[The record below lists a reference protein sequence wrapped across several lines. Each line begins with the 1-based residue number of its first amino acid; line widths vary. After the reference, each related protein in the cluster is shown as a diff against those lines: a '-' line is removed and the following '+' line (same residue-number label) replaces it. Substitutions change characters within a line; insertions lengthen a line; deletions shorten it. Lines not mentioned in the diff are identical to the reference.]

1 MILTDTQ
8 IKIIVKSDRKKPDGW
23 TDQDEMIYHAYQIL
37 MMAIGKREN
46 LCPSY
51 PWDFTLELFKF
62 FSAAVIKETMTK
74 LDMEQD
80 AEWFDPGGADKL
92 ESKEFSEEQYV
103 RTEPFGSPNY
113 ELQIHEGCGYQK
125 QTEFWRDKTKKEYAE
140 DIQRQRIKKELRAE
154 IAHKLKCEAE
164 DEEDMEELRQAE
176 IAETTI
182 DLTKHS
188 RFAKYK

>member
-37 MMAIGKREN
+37 MMAIGKQGK
-46 LCPSY
+46 LDPSFPY
-51 PWDFTLELFKF
+51 DFTLGLFEIC
-62 FSAAVIKETMTK
+62 AMGVIKETMTK

-113 ELQIHEGCGYQK
+113 ELQIHEGWGNQK
-125 QTEFWRDKTKKEYAE
+125 QTEFWGDKTKKEYAE
-140 DIQRQRIKKELRAE
+140 DIQRKRIEKELRAE

>member
-8 IKIIVKSDRKKPDGW
+8 IKIIIESDRKKPEGW

-37 MMAIGKREN
+37 MMAIGKQGK
-46 LCPSY
+46 LDPSFPY
-51 PWDFTLELFKF
+51 DFTLELFELC
-62 FSAAVIKETMTK
+62 AMGVIKETMTK

-103 RTEPFGSPNY
+103 RTEPFGSPAY
-113 ELQIHEGCGYQK
+113 ELQIHQGWGNQK
-125 QTEFWRDKTKKEYAE
+125 QTEFWRDKTKKEYEE
-140 DIQRQRIKKELRAE
+140 DKQRQRIEKELRKE
-154 IAHKLKCEAE
+154 IAIKL
-164 DEEDMEELRQAE
+164 EEEQEHEEHMEELRQAE
-176 IAETTI
+176 KAEKTI

>member
-37 MMAIGKREN
+37 MMAIGKQGK
-46 LCPSY
+46 LDPSFPY
-51 PWDFTLELFKF
+51 DFTLELFEIC
-62 FSAAVIKETMTK
+62 AMGVIKETMTK

-103 RTEPFGSPNY
+103 RTEPFGSPAY
-113 ELQIHEGCGYQK
+113 ELQIHQGWGNQK
-125 QTEFWRDKTKKEYAE
+125 QTEFWRDKTKKEYEE
-140 DIQRQRIKKELRAE
+140 DKQRQRIEKELRKE
-154 IAHKLKCEAE
+154 IAIKL
-164 DEEDMEELRQAE
+164 EEEQEHEEHMEELRQAE
-176 IAETTI
+176 IAEKTI
-182 DLTKHS
+182 DLTKYS
-188 RFAKYK
+188 RFTKYK